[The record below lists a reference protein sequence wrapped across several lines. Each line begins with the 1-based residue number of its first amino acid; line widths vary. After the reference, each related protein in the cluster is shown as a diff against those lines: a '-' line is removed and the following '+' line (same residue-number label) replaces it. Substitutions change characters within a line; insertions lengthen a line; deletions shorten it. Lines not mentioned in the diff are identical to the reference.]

1 MFILSNNIVCRYN
14 INNQNKAITSS
25 KQQRKKGIH
34 NTRIGTG
41 PGLKRLMN
49 QRNWKDVFKELL
61 KQVEDCIGDYWC
73 MGEKQKSP
81 TVDKI
86 LLWRVVTT
94 SNKHFIQHIW
104 LVVGSSISVLG
115 PN

>member
-1 MFILSNNIVCRYN
+1 MFILSNNVVCRYN

-49 QRNWKDVFKELL
+49 QRN
-61 KQVEDCIGDYWC
+61 
-73 MGEKQKSP
+73 
-81 TVDKI
+81 
-86 LLWRVVTT
+86 
-94 SNKHFIQHIW
+94 
-104 LVVGSSISVLG
+104 
-115 PN
+115 